1 MSKGFEDML
10 LSVYSEDPCGTLPNA
25 FWKTRRLI
33 SDFKTDCREVDGELQ
48 FLKMWDDRSLHVYW
62 DYEDEFRLDHEFVK
76 DVKFMLL
83 HDKYRDEVPFD
94 EFSNVSTYFRII
106 YTHEEVLKTE
116 LPDGFS
122 FKDVDTGGE
131 SQEVS
136 DLIGRCYEDLKPSAD
151 EVAGWTEHKVFD
163 EKLWVWVFD
172 EEKKDY
178 VGLGIAEI
186 DEAVLEAS
194 LEWIQVLPE
203 YSGYG
208 IGKALVHEL
217 LRRVDDDVEFTTV
230 SGEFREDGPM
240 KFYENCGFHGDDL
253 WLVLRE

>member
-1 MSKGFEDML
+1 
-10 LSVYSEDPCGTLPNA
+10 
-25 FWKTRRLI
+25 
-33 SDFKTDCREVDGELQ
+33 
-48 FLKMWDDRSLHVYW
+48 
-62 DYEDEFRLDHEFVK
+62 
-76 DVKFMLL
+76 MLL
-83 HDKYRDEVPFD
+83 HDKYRDEVPLD

-106 YTHEEVLKTE
+106 YTHDEVLKTE

-122 FKDVDTGGE
+122 FKNVDTGRE
-131 SQEVS
+131 CQEVS
-136 DLIGRCYEDLKPSAD
+136 DLIGKYYEDLKPSAD
-151 EVAGWTEHKVFD
+151 EVASWTTNEVFD
-163 EKLWVWVFD
+163 QKLWVWVFD